1 MQSSVKQRPPWYRGL
16 KLRQWLESEKYGE
29 LSGHELDEII
39 DESLTNPYFSWH
51 GAAGLASFLGLDQKA
66 LRDMIWTWNG
76 HKIRLYKL
84 QQTLLR
90 SIQKS
95 ARSQLHQR

>member
-39 DESLTNPYFSWH
+39 DESLTNPSFSWR

-76 HKIRLYKL
+76 QKL
-84 QQTLLR
+84 RFVQPW
-90 SIQKS
+90 SI
-95 ARSQLHQR
+95 

>member
-1 MQSSVKQRPPWYRGL
+1 MNPSLKLCLPWYRGL

-39 DESLTNPYFSWH
+39 DESLTNPSFSWR

-76 HKIRLYKL
+76 HKIR
-84 QQTLLR
+84 
-90 SIQKS
+90 
-95 ARSQLHQR
+95 